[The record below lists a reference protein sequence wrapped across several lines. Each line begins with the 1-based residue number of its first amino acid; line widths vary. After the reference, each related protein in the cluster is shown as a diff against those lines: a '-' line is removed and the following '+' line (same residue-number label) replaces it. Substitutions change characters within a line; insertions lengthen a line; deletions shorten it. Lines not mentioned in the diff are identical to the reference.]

1 MDPHFGLPL
10 QFPSAFTTV
19 HAPIPVDQRTHE
31 GRYVWEPRLHAALS
45 HTANRIN
52 ADGTSANL
60 PDFSHFAPRRDIP
73 NGHMDFASHY
83 RLSPYM
89 EQVISSLHGNSAMGS
104 PLVNDGRVPL
114 PMDYLQ
120 QVSMLH
126 QRNLLDVHNSL
137 QTNANTP
144 TDLALGLDGSQMSS
158 PKPGVRHGRKRALS
172 SSPYSDF
179 DINSM
184 IRFSPSSL
192 VSFMNGSRS
201 SSASGSY
208 GHLSAGS
215 LSPAMGVSPPAV
227 LPHFHQLHHLMRQG
241 LTSPFLLPPSS
252 SLGQQPIFP
261 GHMPPPVTN
270 KVKTAFYT
278 GVHDKDGG
286 IANNAQSENMMA
298 GHGAGIGKHLKD
310 SKGSASGASGEG
322 GAEEDKDATSDI
334 KDEPGD
340 FIETNCHW
348 IECEREFPTQEDL
361 VKHICQDHIH
371 SNKKAF
377 VCRWKDCSREE
388 KPFKAQY
395 MLVVHMRRHTGE
407 KPHKCTFEGCF
418 KAYSRLE
425 NLKTH
430 LRSHTGEKPY
440 LCEFPGCTKAFSNAS
455 DRAKHQNRTH
465 SNAKPYVCRAEGCTK
480 RYTDPSSLRKHVKT
494 VHGAEFY
501 AKKKHK
507 GEDPDGN
514 SGRSKENNS
523 PRDKS
528 KNETSFNSTDTFLK
542 SPTESAPTATL
553 NPKEQRDH
561 QESVNGTPNGLC
573 SEALQ
578 HLVGEVPISDN
589 CVSTTSGLGEVFD
602 RDAQQ
607 WEIHGLADGE
617 EDEYLTAVMCAVTS
631 SGNDGGGFLKGR
643 KGGFHKALKSKTSW
657 LPKLQLPKGIF
668 QRNSCKTS
676 ELPQVNNLPKSTNV
690 DTEKTY
696 TNLSL
701 SKRSGC
707 ASTDETKIKTA
718 GSRRRQNST
727 SSTST
732 FYGSMSS
739 DVSSQSQDTSK
750 RNQGSY
756 TSRSMHSTQS
766 SCDPLSL
773 WGSCRSSEVS
783 SVERLSPTSSVRIKS
798 LNSELNRSDGIAVS
812 SHLPNK
818 CDNNQN
824 FIQPNSL
831 ADKKESVTYYQN
843 NSCQNEIKISEEDSK
858 VGVTEQLESNGSDKF
873 TSMSSNQ
880 QYLPH
885 RNICNNPNT
894 DWNQNNI
901 YEKDMHVG
909 KNVTESIALDCN
921 KDLLL
926 PDDVVSYLNEV
937 SQHEVDSS
945 KSFYQNQNTFQTH
958 IKTDCCSNCKTEPN
972 QNPPFP
978 NTYCNQPNLTI
989 SNNFYQNCQSQHHIN
1004 VNSSNCVSHDV
1015 NHSNCSDAQS
1025 NFNTNPISNPIGY
1038 QPGLSNGCKSEYI
1051 PQSCHQGASQHMINN
1066 CNQQA
1071 WNTQNPQLGANIQNQ
1086 ICSSHRMNPM
1096 PFYCNQQH
1104 YNSPPTYQVATQYNP
1119 NNLQLHSSTLDNRCS
1134 AGNCGN
1140 SQTMHVPPVYCNHQ
1154 QVHQFTNQQIAY
1166 KCPQIC
1172 DASNNVQSQCHQ
1184 MQQNYNMH
1192 QQQGQLS
1199 QNPNCFHQYQQCVN
1213 CGAGQNLPYN
1223 HCYQNNVAQHRN
1235 HSQYLSHNPVMQC
1248 LPQPNVSSHIVD
1260 NSQPEIVLPKSEKPD
1275 FEKQSYTS
1283 PKTETEDSISANT
1296 VQSVPKERNTP
1307 APNQNS
1313 FQNTVSQAIDVAPCA
1328 TLTSVQSLLP
1338 TSNMVIN
1345 DMNSI
1350 LSSLME
1356 ETKFLKLLQ

>member
-45 HTANRIN
+45 HTGSRIN
-52 ADGTSANL
+52 ADGTTANL

-73 NGHMDFASHY
+73 NGYADFASHY

-89 EQVISSLHGNSAMGS
+89 EQVISTLHGNSAMGS
-104 PLVNDGRVPL
+104 PLVADARVPL
-114 PMDYLQ
+114 SMDYLQ

-137 QTNANTP
+137 QANANAGAELP
-144 TDLALGLDGSQMSS
+144 LGLDGSQVSS

-261 GHMPPPVTN
+261 GHMPPPMSN
-270 KVKTAFYT
+270 KVKTTFYT
-278 GVHDKDGG
+278 GMQDKDSVLN
-286 IANNAQSENMMA
+286 NNASSDNLA
-298 GHGAGIGKHLKD
+298 NHGTSTGKHSKD
-310 SKGSASGASGEG
+310 SRSSAPRGSGDGTVVD
-322 GAEEDKDATSDI
+322 EDKDATSDI

-507 GEDPDGN
+507 GEDPDG
-514 SGRSKENNS
+514 SSRRSKENHS
-523 PRDKS
+523 PREKG
-528 KNETSFNSTDTFLK
+528 KNETSQNATEAFK
-542 SPTESAPTATL
+542 SSAERPPTAAL
-553 NPKEQRDH
+553 NVKEQD
-561 QESVNGTPNGLC
+561 QQGTVNGTPNGLC
-573 SEALQ
+573 SENLQ
-578 HLVGEVPISDN
+578 LVGDVPISDN

-602 RDAQQ
+602 GDAQH
-607 WEIHGLADGE
+607 WEINGSVDGE
-617 EDEYLTAVMCAVTS
+617 EDEYINAVMCAVTS
-631 SGNDGGGFLKGR
+631 SGNEGSGFLKGR
-643 KGGFHKALKSKTSW
+643 KGGFHKAFKSKTSW

-668 QRNSCKTS
+668 QRSSCKTVEPS
-676 ELPQVNNLPKSTNV
+676 QTNNLSKTSDVETK
-690 DTEKTY
+690 KTY
-696 TNLSL
+696 TNLSP
-701 SKRSGC
+701 SKTLGC
-707 ASTDETKIKTA
+707 ATTDQTKIKTA

-739 DVSSQSQDTSK
+739 DVSIQSQDTSK

-756 TSRSMHSTQS
+756 TTQSMHSAPS
-766 SCDPLSL
+766 SCDPISL

-783 SVERLSPTSSVRIKS
+783 SIDGLSPSSSIKIKS
-798 LNSELNRSDGIAVS
+798 LQPDGLCPTSMPSNPV
-812 SHLPNK
+812 NK
-818 CDNNQN
+818 CDDNQN
-824 FIQPNSL
+824 IAPPAPMIDQKDAVN
-831 ADKKESVTYYQN
+831 YY
-843 NSCQNEIKISEEDSK
+843 NSCHKEMKASETDPKLCTS
-858 VGVTEQLESNGSDKF
+858 EQLEPNVNDRF
-873 TSMSSNQ
+873 TPMQGNPQ
-880 QYLPH
+880 FLPH
-885 RNICNNPNT
+885 RNVCSNQNT

-901 YEKDMHVG
+901 YEKDLHAS
-909 KNVTESIALDCN
+909 KNISDSVTLDCN
-921 KDLLL
+921 KDLIL

-937 SQHEVDSS
+937 SQQEVESS
-945 KSFYQNQNTFQTH
+945 KSFYPNHNSFQSPV
-958 IKTDCCSNCKTEPN
+958 KTDCCSNCKMDPQ
-972 QNPPFP
+972 QNPPLPNSYCNHLPVP
-978 NTYCNQPNLTI
+978 NT
-989 SNNFYQNCQSQHHIN
+989 FYQNCTTQHHIN
-1004 VNSSNCVSHDV
+1004 MNSSNCINHDA
-1015 NHSNCSDAQS
+1015 NRINCNDVQN
-1025 NFNTNPISNPIGY
+1025 NFNPNSVNY
-1038 QPGLSNGCKSEYI
+1038 QSNGCKNEYI
-1051 PQSCHQGASQHMINN
+1051 PQSCHQGASQHLINH
-1066 CNQQA
+1066 CSQQA
-1071 WNTQNPQLGANIQNQ
+1071 WNTQTSQPVAVIQNQ
-1086 ICSSHRMNPM
+1086 VCSTHGMNT
-1096 PFYCNQQH
+1096 FYCNQQH
-1104 YNSPPTYQVATQYNP
+1104 YSNPPAYQITPQYSSNNMHMHSPVE
-1119 NNLQLHSSTLDNRCS
+1119 NRCS
-1134 AGNCGN
+1134 MGNCID
-1140 SQTMHVPPVYCNHQ
+1140 SQTMHPPPVYCNYQ
-1154 QVHQFTNQQIAY
+1154 QVHQFSNQQTGY
-1166 KCPQIC
+1166 KCSQMC
-1172 DASNNVQSQCHQ
+1172 DASNGIQPQC
-1184 MQQNYNMH
+1184 QQISPNYNMH
-1192 QQQGQLS
+1192 HQQGS
-1199 QNPNCFHQYQQCVN
+1199 HPQNPNCFHQYQQCLN
-1213 CGAGQNLPYN
+1213 CGAGQNIPPN
-1223 HCYQNNVAQHRN
+1223 HCFSSNTAPSRNNNSHFISPSHVIHCMPQQNTP
-1235 HSQYLSHNPVMQC
+1235 SQL
-1248 LPQPNVSSHIVD
+1248 VD
-1260 NSQPEIVLPKSEKPD
+1260 GASLEGVLPKSEKTD
-1275 FEKQSYTS
+1275 FEKPNYVP
-1283 PKTETEDSISANT
+1283 PKTEAVSVSCAN
-1296 VQSVPKERNTP
+1296 SVPKERTTP
-1307 APNQNS
+1307 VPNQNTS
-1313 FQNTVSQAIDVAPCA
+1313 FQNTVSHVTDNVPNVSLNP
-1328 TLTSVQSLLP
+1328 TQSLLP

-1356 ETKFLKLLQ
+1356 ETKYLKLLQ

>member
-52 ADGTSANL
+52 ADGTAANL

-73 NGHMDFASHY
+73 NGHVDFSSHY

-104 PLVNDGRVPL
+104 PLVTDGRVPL
-114 PMDYLQ
+114 SMDYLQ

-137 QTNANTP
+137 QANTNAT
-144 TDLALGLDGSQMSS
+144 TDLSLGLDGSQLSS

-241 LTSPFLLPPSS
+241 LTSPFLLPPTSS
-252 SLGQQPIFP
+252 MGQQPIFP

-270 KVKTAFYT
+270 KVKTTFYT
-278 GVHDKDGG
+278 GIHDKDGG
-286 IANNAQSENMMA
+286 ITNNVSSDNMMTI
-298 GHGAGIGKHLKD
+298 HGPGIGKHSKD

-322 GAEEDKDATSDI
+322 GADEDKDATSDI

-348 IECEREFPTQEDL
+348 VECEREFPTQEDL

-507 GEDPDGN
+507 GEDPDVN

-528 KNETSFNSTDTFLK
+528 KNETSLNTTDAYLK
-542 SPTESAPTATL
+542 SSTESAPTATL
-553 NPKEQRDH
+553 NSKEQQNQ

-573 SEALQ
+573 SEVLQ
-578 HLVGEVPISDN
+578 HLVGDVPISDN
-589 CVSTTSGLGEVFD
+589 CVSTTSGLGEIFD
-602 RDAQQ
+602 RDAHQ
-607 WEIHGLADGE
+607 WEINGAVDAE
-617 EDEYLTAVMCAVTS
+617 DDEYLSAVMCAVTS
-631 SGNDGGGFLKGR
+631 SGNEGGGFLKGR
-643 KGGFHKALKSKTSW
+643 KGGFHKAFKSKTSW

-668 QRNSCKTS
+668 QRTSCKTS
-676 ELPQVNNLPKSTNV
+676 EIPQANPFSKSTEV
-690 DTEKTY
+690 DTKKTF

-701 SKRSGC
+701 SKTSGC
-707 ASTDETKIKTA
+707 ATTDETKIKTA

-739 DVSSQSQDTSK
+739 DVSSQSQDTNK

-773 WGSCRSSEVS
+773 WGSCRSSDVS
-783 SVERLSPTSSVRIKS
+783 SVERLSPASSVRRKS
-798 LNSELNRSDGIAVS
+798 LNRTDGISA
-812 SHLPNK
+812 NK

-824 FIQPNSL
+824 FIHPNSL
-831 ADKKESVTYYQN
+831 ANRKESVAYYPN
-843 NSCQNEIKISEEDSK
+843 NSCQNDIKISPEDSK
-858 VGVTEQLESNGSDKF
+858 VGITEQLESSGSDKF
-873 TSMSSNQ
+873 TQVSSNPQ
-880 QYLPH
+880 ILPH
-885 RNICNNPNT
+885 RNMSNNQNT

-901 YEKDMHVG
+901 YEKDMHIG

-921 KDLLL
+921 KELLL

-937 SQHEVDSS
+937 SQHEVESS
-945 KSFYQNQNTFQTH
+945 KSFYQNQNTFQTPV
-958 IKTDCCSNCKTEPN
+958 KTDCCVNCKTEPH

-978 NTYCNQPNLTI
+978 NTYCSQPNLTI
-989 SNNFYQNCQSQHHIN
+989 SNNFYQNCPAQHHIN
-1004 VNSSNCVSHDV
+1004 ANSSNCVTHDA
-1015 NHSNCSDAQS
+1015 NRSNCSDVQS
-1025 NFNTNPISNPIGY
+1025 NFNTNPINNPVAY
-1038 QPGLSNGCKSEYI
+1038 QPGLSNGCKNEYI
-1051 PQSCHQGASQHMINN
+1051 PQSYHQGASQHMINN

-1071 WNTQNPQLGANIQNQ
+1071 WNTQNPQSAANIQNQ

-1104 YNSPPTYQVATQYNP
+1104 YNSPPTYQVATQYNS
-1119 NNLQLHSSTLDNRCS
+1119 NKLQLHSQTLDNRCS
-1134 AGNCGN
+1134 VSNCGN
-1140 SQTMHVPPVYCNHQ
+1140 SQAMHVPPVYCNHQ
-1154 QVHQFTNQQIAY
+1154 QAHQFPNQQIAY
-1166 KCPQIC
+1166 KCPQLC
-1172 DASNNVQSQCHQ
+1172 EASNNLQSQCHQ

-1192 QQQGQLS
+1192 HQQGQHS
-1199 QNPNCFHQYQQCVN
+1199 QNPNCFHHYQQCFN
-1213 CGAGQNLPYN
+1213 CGAGQNLPPN
-1223 HCYQNNVAQHRN
+1223 HCYQNNTAQHRN
-1235 HSQYLSHNPVMQC
+1235 QSQYISPNHVMQC
-1248 LPQPNVSSHIVD
+1248 MPHPNISSHIVD

-1283 PKTETEDSISANT
+1283 PKIEAEDVICANT
-1296 VQSVPKERNTP
+1296 VPSVPKERITP
-1307 APNQNS
+1307 VPNHNN

-1328 TLTSVQSLLP
+1328 TLTTVQSLLP

>member
-1 MDPHFGLPL
+1 M
-10 QFPSAFTTV
+10 Q
-19 HAPIPVDQRTHE
+19 
-31 GRYVWEPRLHAALS
+31 
-45 HTANRIN
+45 
-52 ADGTSANL
+52 
-60 PDFSHFAPRRDIP
+60 
-73 NGHMDFASHY
+73 
-83 RLSPYM
+83 
-89 EQVISSLHGNSAMGS
+89 
-104 PLVNDGRVPL
+104 PLVESVC
-114 PMDYLQ
+114 
-120 QVSMLH
+120 
-126 QRNLLDVHNSL
+126 
-137 QTNANTP
+137 
-144 TDLALGLDGSQMSS
+144 SQLSS

-215 LSPAMGVSPPAV
+215 LSPAMGVSPPAA

-241 LTSPFLLPPSS
+241 LTSPFLLPPPSS
-252 SLGQQPIFP
+252 MGQQPIFP

-270 KVKTAFYT
+270 KVKTTFYT
-278 GVHDKDGG
+278 GIHEKDGG
-286 IANNAQSENMMA
+286 ITSNVSSENMMTI
-298 GHGAGIGKHLKD
+298 HGPGIGKHSKD

-322 GAEEDKDATSDI
+322 GADEDKDATSDI

-348 IECEREFPTQEDL
+348 VECEREFPTQEDL

-465 SNAKPYVCRAEGCTK
+465 SDAEQQ
-480 RYTDPSSLRKHVKT
+480 
-494 VHGAEFY
+494 
-501 AKKKHK
+501 
-507 GEDPDGN
+507 N
-514 SGRSKENNS
+514 
-523 PRDKS
+523 
-528 KNETSFNSTDTFLK
+528 
-542 SPTESAPTATL
+542 
-553 NPKEQRDH
+553 Q

-573 SEALQ
+573 SEVLQ
-578 HLVGEVPISDN
+578 HFVGDVPISDN
-589 CVSTTSGLGEVFD
+589 CVSTTSGLGEIFD
-602 RDAQQ
+602 RDAHQ
-607 WEIHGLADGE
+607 WEINGSVDAED
-617 EDEYLTAVMCAVTS
+617 DEYLSAIMCAVTS
-631 SGNDGGGFLKGR
+631 SGNEGGGFLKGR
-643 KGGFHKALKSKTSW
+643 KGGFHKAFKSKTSW

-668 QRNSCKTS
+668 QRTSFKTS
-676 ELPQVNNLPKSTNV
+676 EIHQANPFPKSTEV
-690 DTEKTY
+690 DTKKTF

-701 SKRSGC
+701 SKTSGC
-707 ASTDETKIKTA
+707 ATTDETKIKNA

-727 SSTST
+727 SSAST

-739 DVSSQSQDTSK
+739 DVSSQSQDTNK

-773 WGSCRSSEVS
+773 WGSCRSSDVS
-783 SVERLSPTSSVRIKS
+783 SVERLSPASSVRRKS
-798 LNSELNRSDGIAVS
+798 LNRTDGISA
-812 SHLPNK
+812 NK

-824 FIQPNSL
+824 LIHPNSL
-831 ADKKESVTYYQN
+831 ANHKESVAYYPN
-843 NSCQNEIKISEEDSK
+843 NSCQNDIKISPEDSK
-858 VGVTEQLESNGSDKF
+858 VGITEQLESSGSDKF
-873 TSMSSNQ
+873 TQVSSNPQ
-880 QYLPH
+880 FLPH
-885 RNICNNPNT
+885 RNMSNNQNT

-901 YEKDMHVG
+901 YEKDMHIG

-921 KDLLL
+921 KELLL

-937 SQHEVDSS
+937 SQHEVESS
-945 KSFYQNQNTFQTH
+945 KSFYQNQNTFQTPVK
-958 IKTDCCSNCKTEPN
+958 IDCCVNCKTEPH

-978 NTYCNQPNLTI
+978 NTYCSQPNLTI
-989 SNNFYQNCQSQHHIN
+989 SNNFYPNCPAQHHIN
-1004 VNSSNCVSHDV
+1004 VNSSNCVTHDV
-1015 NHSNCSDAQS
+1015 NHSNCSDVQS
-1025 NFNTNPISNPIGY
+1025 NFNTNPINNPVAY
-1038 QPGLSNGCKSEYI
+1038 QPGLSNGCKNEYI
-1051 PQSCHQGASQHMINN
+1051 PQSYHQGASQRMINN

-1071 WNTQNPQLGANIQNQ
+1071 WNTQNPQSAANIQNQ
-1086 ICSSHRMNPM
+1086 ICSTHRMNPM

-1104 YNSPPTYQVATQYNP
+1104 YNSPPTYQVATQYNS
-1119 NNLQLHSSTLDNRCS
+1119 NKQLHSQTLDNRCS
-1134 AGNCGN
+1134 VSNCGN

-1154 QVHQFTNQQIAY
+1154 QAHQFPNQQIAY
-1166 KCPQIC
+1166 KCPQLC
-1172 DASNNVQSQCHQ
+1172 EASNNLQSQCHQ

-1192 QQQGQLS
+1192 HQQGQHS
-1199 QNPNCFHQYQQCVN
+1199 QNPNCFHHYQQCFN
-1213 CGAGQNLPYN
+1213 CGAGQNLPPN
-1223 HCYQNNVAQHRN
+1223 HCYQNNTAQHRN
-1235 HSQYLSHNPVMQC
+1235 QSQYISPNHVPQC
-1248 LPQPNVSSHIVD
+1248 MPHPNISSHLVD
-1260 NSQPEIVLPKSEKPD
+1260 NSQPEIILPKSEKPD

-1283 PKTETEDSISANT
+1283 PKIEAEDVICANT
-1296 VQSVPKERNTP
+1296 VPSVPKERITP
-1307 APNQNS
+1307 VPNHNN
-1313 FQNTVSQAIDVAPCA
+1313 FQNTVSQVIDVAPCA
-1328 TLTSVQSLLP
+1328 TLTPVQSLLP